1 MKKVTKPLSPE
12 AFEAVC
18 SIWEQ
23 HINEFIFQ
31 LSDGSIP
38 TLRNAFLYVNQIQ
51 MERKNAAHAGHI
63 TAHSPH

>member
-1 MKKVTKPLSPE
+1 MKKETKPLSLL

-23 HINEFIFQ
+23 HVNEFIFQ

-38 TLRNAFLYVNQIQ
+38 TLRNAEWSV
-51 MERKNAAHAGHI
+51 RKKRVFVCEPDPNAA
-63 TAHSPH
+63 